1 MNFIVGYYPKAEGNM
16 VAEKKEAD
24 SLIECLL
31 KRASQKNVR
40 VLSSVTE
47 RQGFE
52 PNVWYEGKLNFEAEK
67 LDVLVDLADEISKRL
82 RPGKFNAVGI
92 SVQG

>member
-1 MNFIVGYYPKAEGNM
+1 MNIIVGYYPKPEGNM
-16 VAEKKEAD
+16 VEERKEAD
-24 SLIECLL
+24 SIIECLL
-31 KRASQKNVR
+31 KRASKKKVR
-40 VLSSVTE
+40 VLSSGTE

-52 PNVWYEGKLNFEAEK
+52 PNVWFEGKLSFETEN

-82 RPGKFNAVGI
+82 RPGKFNGVGI